1 MKTWPLSFLTA
12 LLLNSVAPHQANAED
27 LYDYKKPRATVEST
41 TINLVTKQANGAD
54 LPLVLLIGDPITTGR
69 YSAGVSA
76 ALKEHAYVSLL
87 GTAKAVGDPALLDE
101 IRLVLRQNA
110 YSIIHFGFGMH
121 GDSEGL
127 RDGFPDVIATIQRHA
142 PQAKLIW
149 APTTPRMQRD
159 GGPDKDVI
167 EKNKIAADPIA
178 KAGIHVDDLY
188 TLVAKHPTKLWDAG
202 GVHFTT
208 EGTALLSAQVAQTI
222 LPFLPARPKPL
233 KVLMIGNSQCP
244 LIINNRLIENLAVSD
259 KGAALIQITG
269 CIKGGSTLKTHW
281 EAGTGPTTARGMIAG
296 GSWDFV
302 VLQEIYVATEAD
314 MHPYARQFHEL
325 IKSGGAKTVFFG
337 TASIIR
343 DYPQGF
349 DRLHRIN
356 LAAGKELDAQ
366 VVDSSH
372 AYFRYLGKEP
382 SAERMESLFAKDK
395 MHPGLWGSYIYACG
409 ILQRADGTI
418 PHRPRRASR
427 HAARRGQGVA
437 SRRMGAASGNNCGTQ
452 KMTP

>member
-1 MKTWPLSFLTA
+1 MKAQAIPFAA
-12 LLLNSVAPHQANAED
+12 LLLSTLPLPHSQASD
-27 LYDYKKPRATVEST
+27 LYDYKKPRATVESA

-101 IRLVLRQNA
+101 IRHVLRQNA
-110 YSIIHFGFGMH
+110 YSIIHFSFGMH
-121 GDSEGL
+121 GDSEGM
-127 RDGFPDVIATIQRHA
+127 RDGLPDVITTIQRHA

-167 EKNKIAADPIA
+167 EKNSLAADPIA
-178 KAGIHVDDLY
+178 KAGIPVDDLY

-222 LPFLPARPKPL
+222 LPLLPARPKPL
-233 KVLMIGNSQCP
+233 KVLMVGNSQCP

-259 KGAALIQITG
+259 KGAALFQITG

-302 VLQEIYVATEAD
+302 VLQEIYAATEAD
-314 MHPYARQFHEL
+314 MYPYARQFHEL

-349 DRLHRIN
+349 ERLHRIN
-356 LAAGKELDAQ
+356 LAAGKELGGQ
-366 VVDSSH
+366 VVDASH

-409 ILQRADGTI
+409 IYSVLTDRSPIGLAAPADMPPDVVRALQT
-418 PHRPRRASR
+418 
-427 HAARRGQGVA
+427 AAWEQHQETT
-437 SRRMGAASGNNCGTQ
+437 AAL
-452 KMTP
+452 KK